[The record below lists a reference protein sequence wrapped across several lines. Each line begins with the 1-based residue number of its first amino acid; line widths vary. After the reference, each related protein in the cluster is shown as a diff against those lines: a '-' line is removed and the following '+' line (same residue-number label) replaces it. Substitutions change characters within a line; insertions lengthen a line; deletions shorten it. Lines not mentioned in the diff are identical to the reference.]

1 VVLAPYA
8 LDLERV
14 LNQKLVVMVS
24 QISVE
29 KLRNPLNPIRFSATR
44 THVSRTLDRWCNL
57 WITLEA
63 IFIPNLSTE
72 PELVT
77 H

>member
-29 KLRNPLNPIRFSATR
+29 KLRNPLNSICF
-44 THVSRTLDRWCNL
+44 
-57 WITLEA
+57 
-63 IFIPNLSTE
+63 
-72 PELVT
+72 
-77 H
+77 

>member
-29 KLRNPLNPIRFSATR
+29 KLRNPLNHIRF
-44 THVSRTLDRWCNL
+44 
-57 WITLEA
+57 
-63 IFIPNLSTE
+63 
-72 PELVT
+72 
-77 H
+77 

>member
-24 QISVE
+24 RISVE
-29 KLRNPLNPIRFSATR
+29 KPRNHLNLIRFSVTQV
-44 THVSRTLDRWCNL
+44 HVSRTL
-57 WITLEA
+57 
-63 IFIPNLSTE
+63 
-72 PELVT
+72 
-77 H
+77 